1 MLTKEFIK
9 ISVKEVLLKFD
20 PVEFG
25 DEDSKE
31 RLEKITDLI
40 ADKLTSD
47 E

>member
-9 ISVKEVLLKFD
+9 ISVKDVLLKFD

-25 DEDSKE
+25 DDDSRE

-40 ADKLTSD
+40 ADKLIND